1 MTVNE
6 KKIYVE
12 TCTLEHC
19 LVNFQPD
26 EMSPKMRE
34 RLHEVFPTTNVS
46 QTYVTLAFGY
56 DNNNTDNK
64 TDNLFNIG
72 TRTFLDTSFI
82 KSFPE

>member
-34 RLHEVFPTTNVS
+34 RLHEVFPTTDVS

-56 DNNNTDNK
+56 DNNHTDNN
-64 TDNLFNIG
+64 TDNLFNICG
-72 TRTFLDTSFI
+72 FWNPNISGYEFY
-82 KSFPE
+82 